1 MCLSLVS
8 AVVVALPA
16 AVSAALVCRRFG
28 RSFVLLLL
36 LFCRLLVAVAVHT
49 ITTSLNV
56 APYNNILS
64 YHILSNT

>member
-8 AVVVALPA
+8 AVVVALPV

-28 RSFVLLLL
+28 RNFVLLLM

-56 APYNNILS
+56 VGPVTLWLLANMF
-64 YHILSNT
+64 

>member
-1 MCLSLVS
+1 MSLSLVS

-36 LFCRLLVAVAVHT
+36 LFCRPLVAVAVHP

-56 APYNNILS
+56 VGPVTLWLLAIMF
-64 YHILSNT
+64 